1 MLTLPLLIASLFT
14 ACGEK
19 EATETAAPAEAA
31 TTESSVVP
39 ADKNSQAFAES
50 LFAEDFE
57 GMKPVEGDG
66 VVLTYKRLS
75 FNPDG
80 SWKAEGVVEVMDEG
94 MECVESGSWSMEPAD
109 SKSVGTVS
117 WDLEKTNCAG
127 RESGGTTRAEFS
139 FDGGDYSMKMR

>member
-19 EATETAAPAEAA
+19 EETSTAAASEAA

-39 ADKNSQAFAES
+39 DDKNSKAFAES
-50 LFAEDFE
+50 LFAQDFA

-66 VVLTYKRLS
+66 VELTYNRLS

-80 SWKAEGVVEVMDEG
+80 SWMAEGIVEVMDEG
-94 MECVESGSWSMEPAD
+94 MECVESGTWSMDAAT
-109 SKSVGTVS
+109 SKDVATVS

-127 RESGGTTRAEFS
+127 RESGGTTRAEIT
-139 FDGGDYSMKMR
+139 FDGSDYSMKMR

>member
-1 MLTLPLLIASLFT
+1 MCRVLSGTIAV
-14 ACGEK
+14 GE
-19 EATETAAPAEAA
+19 
-31 TTESSVVP
+31 
-39 ADKNSQAFAES
+39 D
-50 LFAEDFE
+50 ED
-57 GMKPVEGDG
+57 MG
-66 VVLTYKRLS
+66 V
-75 FNPDG
+75 D
-80 SWKAEGVVEVMDEG
+80 EVMDEG